1 MTQQNSVHQT
11 LNQEKNPP
19 KMTFEEIKSLIQLIN
34 KSDLA
39 EFRFEEGDQKIVIRT
54 SKFNSGKQ
62 QIIHT
67 AAPAPVAAPMAAA
80 PVVAAPAPVAT
91 PASEAPKAAAKPAD
105 TEGGNYLEIK
115 SPIVGTFYRSAGPD
129 KPTYAKVGDVVKK
142 GSVVCIIEAMK
153 LFNEIESEIGGKI
166 VKVCVEDASPVEFDQ
181 VLFLVDPKG

>member
-1 MTQQNSVHQT
+1 

-54 SKFNSGKQ
+54 SKFNNGKQ
-62 QIIHT
+62 QIFHT
-67 AAPAPVAAPMAAA
+67 AAPAAMSAPIAAPAAPAAA
-80 PVVAAPAPVAT
+80 PVVQPDL
-91 PASEAPKAAAKPAD
+91 PKAATKPGD
-105 TEGGNYLEIK
+105 TEGGNYLEVK

-153 LFNEIESEIGGKI
+153 LFNEIESEIAGKI

>member
-1 MTQQNSVHQT
+1 
-11 LNQEKNPP
+11 
-19 KMTFEEIKSLIQLIN
+19 MTFEEIKSLIQLIN

-62 QIIHT
+62 QIFQT
-67 AAPAPVAAPMAAA
+67 AAAPVAAPIAASAVSAPAPVAAPQ
-80 PVVAAPAPVAT
+80 AAPAPQ
-91 PASEAPKAAAKPAD
+91 AAAKAAD

-153 LFNEIESEIGGKI
+153 LFNEIESEIAGKI

>member
-1 MTQQNSVHQT
+1 

-62 QIIHT
+62 QIFQTPAAPAASSAPVQT
-67 AAPAPVAAPMAAA
+67 AAPVAPVAAPQI
-80 PVVAAPAPVAT
+80 
-91 PASEAPKAAAKPAD
+91 SEAPKAAAKTDD

-153 LFNEIESEIGGKI
+153 LFNEIESEIAGKI

>member
-1 MTQQNSVHQT
+1 
-11 LNQEKNPP
+11 
-19 KMTFEEIKSLIQLIN
+19 MTFEEIKSLIQLIN

-54 SKFNSGKQ
+54 SKFNNGKQ
-62 QIIHT
+62 QILYT
-67 AAPAPVAAPMAAA
+67 AAASAPVAAPQAAPAVAAAA
-80 PVVAAPAPVAT
+80 PVAASLPT
-91 PASEAPKAAAKPAD
+91 PAKAAD

-115 SPIVGTFYRSAGPD
+115 SPIVGTFYRSAGPE
-129 KPTYAKVGDVVKK
+129 KPIYVKVGDVVKK

-166 VKVCVEDASPVEFDQ
+166 VKVCIDDASPVEFDQ

>member
-1 MTQQNSVHQT
+1 
-11 LNQEKNPP
+11 
-19 KMTFEEIKSLIQLIN
+19 MTFEEIKSLIQLIN

-54 SKFNSGKQ
+54 SKFNNGKQ
-62 QIIHT
+62 QIYHT
-67 AAPAPVAAPMAAA
+67 SAAPAMSAPIAAPAVAA
-80 PVVAAPAPVAT
+80 PVVQPDL
-91 PASEAPKAAAKPAD
+91 PKAAAKPAD

-153 LFNEIESEIGGKI
+153 LFNEIESEIAGKI